1 MSTAHKISITV
12 VVLFIGLAATPAAV
26 TAVEFPSNDGDWK
39 KSYGSNDDANDG
51 SFTPIKTVYV
61 DSGPDNIQFR
71 AVLDQST
78 LDNNGLEGN
87 KDALQIYVD
96 TGEGGIDADTGSS
109 PGWGSFFDGLGA
121 MNADYR
127 ITAQPGSA
135 VVEEHQN
142 DVFFQTE
149 ASFSET
155 SDGAYQLQNDAGTDD
170 DIRFSLDRETIGNPD
185 TLDVKFAYIDNKLG
199 ESSIGDGEFNW
210 APESP
215 IRIGGGGGD
224 SGVGQTAT
232 VTTEVQ
238 FGDESVD
245 SDATVNIVLTDD
257 SGAEAGSAE
266 VTGFTGSGTLTRDFT
281 VDPANFNGGE
291 AEFSV
296 EVTGDDDY
304 TFEREVDSTKSIGGV
319 DGGKTTSGTIDIS
332 TLEVD
337 VNFDTNSL
345 NPSDEAAVEFTLTD
359 EGGTETTQVVEEG
372 LSGTL
377 SEVFTV
383 NAANFDGNDANLKV
397 EVVGDESVPFTGT
410 KDQLSVS
417 GGSSTD
423 ISFDPTGVQHRFT
436 LTSPSDPEITGD
448 GDTFTVDV
456 NLESTGED
464 IHTVDH
470 RINFDDANLV
480 DEEDGLS
487 DITVS
492 KASTLPS
499 NAFIQD
505 LSVEA
510 DGVVR
515 VVVASTDDSVL
526 VDSTGPQEKLYDIEF
541 EYEDGLK
548 AELPKATDAIEFS
561 PSTGDETEIMD
572 QSDNKLNFISSPATV
587 TVENT
592 EERITSAEVTHLSEY
607 ANMDGFESFEYEVT
621 VETND
626 AAVDVIG
633 LSSDAITGPNSG
645 KTKQCGNSDNDDD
658 ASTCTVTF
666 ELTPESDTA
675 GTETTY
681 STDRLDI
688 YAETS
693 SGTSLDINAQ
703 NTGVTSDELSV
714 TVYQTGD
721 FPGTSDNN
729 EIEPTDITSGVNSYL
744 GEEAAGETWS
754 ADQRGG
760 AATYDVNADREVG
773 ITDITAIIDEY
784 NN

>member
-1 MSTAHKISITV
+1 MSTAHKIAITV

-26 TAVEFPSNDGDWK
+26 TAVEFPSNDGDWQ

-245 SDATVNIVLTDD
+245 SDATVNIVLNDD

-319 DGGKTTSGTIDIS
+319 DGGGSTSGTLDIS

-337 VNFDTNSL
+337 VNFDTNNL

-359 EGGTETTQVVEEG
+359 EGGTETTRVVEEG

-383 NAANFDGNDANLKV
+383 NAANFDGTDANLNV
-397 EVVGDESVPFTGT
+397 EVVGDEKIPFTGT
-410 KDQLSVS
+410 EDPLSVS
-417 GGSSTD
+417 SGSGKDLT
-423 ISFDPTGVQHRFT
+423 FDPTGVQHTFR
-436 LTSPSDPEITGD
+436 LTPQSPNPEITSD
-448 GDTFTVDV
+448 SDTFTVDV
-456 NLESTGED
+456 KLESTGED
-464 IHTVDH
+464 IYTVDH

-492 KASTLPS
+492 KGSG
-499 NAFIQD
+499 
-505 LSVEA
+505 LSGNDFSEEVSIEE

-515 VVVASTDDSVL
+515 VVVADSDDDVL
-526 VDSTGPQEKLYDIEF
+526 VSDGGTTKELYSITF

-561 PSTGDETEIMD
+561 PSTGDATEIMD
-572 QSDNKLNFISSPATV
+572 QNDNTLNFISSPATV
-587 TVENT
+587 TVKNT

-626 AAVDVIG
+626 AAVDEIE
-633 LSSDAITGPNSG
+633 LSSDAITGSG
-645 KTKQCGNSDNDDD
+645 GSETEQCDNNDNDDD

-666 ELTPESDTA
+666 ELTPDSDTYS
-675 GTETTY
+675 GVYEETQ
-681 STDRLDI
+681 LDI
-688 YAETS
+688 DAVMD
-693 SGTSLDINAQ
+693 SGDNLDITAQ
-703 NTGVTSDELSV
+703 NEGVTSDDLNV
-714 TVYQTGD
+714 IVYQTGD
-721 FPGTSDNN
+721 FAGTNDKKN
-729 EIEPTDITSGVNSYL
+729 ITVDDITRGVDSYL
-744 GEEAAGETWS
+744 GEEAAGETWG
-754 ADQRGG
+754 ADQQGG